1 MFTHFASAL
10 IGLLVVVIVS
20 MVGYWAHNIT
30 LVSTST
36 VIEVADL
43 KRTDEKISQGLAAI
57 NTQLLEL
64 RAQVGQLGEFSPK
77 RRNE

>member
-10 IGLLVVVIVS
+10 IGLLVLVIVS

-30 LVSTST
+30 QVSTRT

-43 KRTDEKISQGLAAI
+43 KRTDEKISQGLSAI
-57 NTQLLEL
+57 NSQLMEL
-64 RAQVGQLGEFSPK
+64 RTQVGQLGEFSPK
-77 RRNE
+77 RRVE